1 MPTQPTL
8 MYLSWLNLTSLIS
21 SRGGS
26 IAVAKGDDQKK
37 RLLCQGRGRNTLP
50 TVPPLLTPGL
60 NVRMS
65 LANELWIS
73 KFDFL
78 FSLHVSN
85 LDKTRSPVVLR
96 WLWEIVRT
104 DGCVRWGRREG
115 SK

>member
-1 MPTQPTL
+1 MCEMPTL
-8 MYLSWLNLTSLIS
+8 MYLSLLNLTSLIS

-50 TVPPLLTPGL
+50 TVPTPPTPGL
-60 NVRMS
+60 NVQMS

-73 KFDFL
+73 KIDCL
-78 FSLHVSN
+78 FSLHVSK
-85 LDKTRSPVVLR
+85 LDKTKSPVVLR

-115 SK
+115 S